1 MQHECA
7 LTILTVLQGITKFVP
22 RSYPG
27 PLVRKEV
34 LCLAN
39 SIDVPK
45 RPFVVVLGETLKS
58 TREDKVCLPCQTL
71 SYSLSPF

>member
-1 MQHECA
+1 MQHKCVMTL
-7 LTILTVLQGITKFVP
+7 LTMLQGITKFVP

-45 RPFVVVLGETLKS
+45 RPFVVVLGEII
-58 TREDKVCLPCQTL
+58 
-71 SYSLSPF
+71 